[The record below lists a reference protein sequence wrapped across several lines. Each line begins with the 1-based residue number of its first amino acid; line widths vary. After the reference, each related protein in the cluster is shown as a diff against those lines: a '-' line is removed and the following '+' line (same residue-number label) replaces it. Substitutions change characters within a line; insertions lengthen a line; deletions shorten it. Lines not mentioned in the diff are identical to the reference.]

1 MSMKKDLPP
10 PGETLA
16 LCAATVAS
24 APNED
29 AAALLPAMM
38 RMRGLNPSAVQKFAG
53 ADYRSLETTCAQ
65 CRDTNACRLWLE
77 AGDGDD
83 PDWCDFCP
91 NARRLG
97 ELNALL

>member
-1 MSMKKDLPP
+1 
-10 PGETLA
+10 LA
-16 LCAATVAS
+16 G

-29 AAALLPAMM
+29 APALLPSMM
-38 RMRGLNPSAVQKFAG
+38 RTRGLNPSAVQKFAA
-53 ADYRSLETTCAQ
+53 ADYRSLEMACAQ
-65 CRDTNACRLWLE
+65 CRDAHACRLWLE

-83 PDWCDFCP
+83 PAWRDFCP